1 MLRQA
6 KPIGDA
12 VDQARVEFAI
22 RPAPFGMDL
31 PSPLIQNLRMG
42 QISQNREC
50 PQCGAT
56 LTLAPDEQR
65 PRAARCEE
73 CARPDPF
80 KSGNANG
87 WLRGELRPPK

>member
-1 MLRQA
+1 
-6 KPIGDA
+6 
-12 VDQARVEFAI
+12 
-22 RPAPFGMDL
+22 MDL
-31 PSPLIQNLRMG
+31 LSPLIQNLPMG

-56 LTLAPDEQR
+56 LPLALASDEQR
-65 PRAARCEE
+65 PRAPQCEE